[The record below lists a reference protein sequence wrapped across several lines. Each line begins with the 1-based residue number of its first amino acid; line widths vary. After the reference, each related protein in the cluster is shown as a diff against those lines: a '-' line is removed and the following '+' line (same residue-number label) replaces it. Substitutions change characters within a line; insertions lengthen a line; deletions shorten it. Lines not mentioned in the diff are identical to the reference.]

1 MVAQELSRE
10 TLKGV
15 LEFSIQL
22 ARDAG
27 KLILEGSDAIL
38 RSPAE
43 AVEEKKNSVNIFF
56 EIPFPMPIRIKLV
69 TPISRNA
76 LIHVSEQRE
85 QVISLL
91 THVGPSKPLLAQSL
105 WFWIE

>member
-1 MVAQELSRE
+1 MTMVAQELSRE

-43 AVEEKKNSVNIFF
+43 AVEEKKNSVD
-56 EIPFPMPIRIKLV
+56 LV
-69 TPISRNA
+69 TQYDKA
-76 LIHVSEQRE
+76 VEDLIRKRTSAGY
-85 QVISLL
+85 SNFGL
-91 THVGPSKPLLAQSL
+91 
-105 WFWIE
+105 

>member
-1 MVAQELSRE
+1 MTMVAQELSGE

-43 AVEEKKNSVNIFF
+43 AVEEKKNSVD
-56 EIPFPMPIRIKLV
+56 LV
-69 TPISRNA
+69 TQYDKA
-76 LIHVSEQRE
+76 VEDLIRKRTSAGYPKFG
-85 QVISLL
+85 L
-91 THVGPSKPLLAQSL
+91 
-105 WFWIE
+105 